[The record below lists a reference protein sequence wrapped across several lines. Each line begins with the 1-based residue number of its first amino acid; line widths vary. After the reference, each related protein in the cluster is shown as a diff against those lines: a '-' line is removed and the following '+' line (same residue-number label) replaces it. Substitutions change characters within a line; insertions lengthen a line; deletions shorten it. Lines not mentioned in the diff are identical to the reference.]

1 MTLSADSSRLKLGVK
16 MNSLRAGQSAQ
27 MIGQNFTAGC
37 EEPTSCPPYGGRGGQ
52 SSGIPLGSSL
62 QFEVT
67 NAETQPLYLGIL
79 LVDPSE
85 GVVVL
90 FPNDY
95 PQLPDQDRDLSTQI
109 EAGKTRLIPDP
120 SKKEFVLTLE
130 EAGFGEMLII
140 ASESP

>member
-79 LVDPSE
+79 LVDPSK